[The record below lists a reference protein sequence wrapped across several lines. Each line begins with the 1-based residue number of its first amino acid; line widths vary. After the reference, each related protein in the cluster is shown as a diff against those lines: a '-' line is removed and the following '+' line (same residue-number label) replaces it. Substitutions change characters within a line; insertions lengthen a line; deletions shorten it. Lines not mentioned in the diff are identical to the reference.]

1 MESADA
7 DEAPEVPGGGAVDAS
22 AKASISCV
30 KQQTARPVKSSF
42 EEFARKSAED
52 NEAPEVPDSGAVGGR
67 RSRRCEREREH
78 QLRGAAYG
86 VSGDAA
92 APKSSYS
99 EVSYGTVRRRGGT
112 GGAKRRRCRC
122 EREGKHQL
130 REAAGDASAQ
140 ESSFH
145 DPPESEGDNGAPGV
159 PDSGAVHGR

>member
-78 QLRGAAYG
+78 QLRGAAYACPETLPHQ
-86 VSGDAA
+86 SLPIA
-92 APKSSYS
+92 KSRM
-99 EVSYGTVRRRGGT
+99 E
-112 GGAKRRRCRC
+112 
-122 EREGKHQL
+122 
-130 REAAGDASAQ
+130 
-140 ESSFH
+140 
-145 DPPESEGDNGAPGV
+145 P
-159 PDSGAVHGR
+159 